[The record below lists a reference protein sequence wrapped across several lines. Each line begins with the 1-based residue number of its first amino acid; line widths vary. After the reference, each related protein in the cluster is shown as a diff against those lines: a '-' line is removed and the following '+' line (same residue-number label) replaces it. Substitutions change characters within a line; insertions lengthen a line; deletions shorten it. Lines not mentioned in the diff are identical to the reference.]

1 MPGKQKKQHL
11 PEMSCIGKGGL
22 ESDRILNY
30 LLKLFNYQ
38 ADAEMAP
45 CVMLKKV

>member
-11 PEMSCIGKGGL
+11 PEMSCIGIGGL

-30 LLKLFNYQ
+30 LLKLCNYQ
-38 ADAEMAP
+38 ADA
-45 CVMLKKV
+45 